1 MHLSELSSVPVA
13 APEDVT
19 EVGDQLTVFVAH
31 VDPERR
37 RLSLSRRHS

>member
-1 MHLSELSSVPVA
+1 M
-13 APEDVT
+13 
-19 EVGDQLTVFVAH
+19 GDQLTVFVAH